1 MPTLSYSLS
10 IGHGATHLTGI
21 EVGFEMKISLSAEEL
36 DELSGLDDAAL
47 AKVVKDALKEFRGK
61 RSGTEGEDNELE
73 PGAQT
78 TRGATGGP
86 REGARLSQDSAVRA
100 AQDSAL
106 KRHEENVRQAERD
119 REAAQFIK
127 GYDRL

>member
-1 MPTLSYSLS
+1 
-10 IGHGATHLTGI
+10 
-21 EVGFEMKISLSAEEL
+21 MKISLSH
-36 DELSGLDDAAL
+36 DELSDLEALDEGELAA
-47 AKVVKDALKEFRGK
+47 VVRKALKEFRGK

-106 KRHEENVRQAERD
+106 KRHEENVRQAQRD
-119 REAAQFIK
+119 REAAQLIK

>member
-1 MPTLSYSLS
+1 ME
-10 IGHGATHLTGI
+10 A
-21 EVGFEMKISLSAEEL
+21 
-36 DELSGLDDAAL
+36 LDDAAL
-47 AKVVKDALKEFRGK
+47 AKVVRDALAGFRKGRDTK
-61 RSGTEGEDNELE
+61 PEGEDNEVE

-119 REAAQFIK
+119 HEAAQLIK